1 MGSAGNDSAAGIEW
15 RLLQNPLALRIAA
28 GSMTFWAG
36 TINGLATVALVFGR
50 VSHMSGRII
59 DQAPTLFYNP
69 PRSLF
74 VSTLL
79 LGFFIGTMMGA
90 VALPRLKLTGALTVA
105 MLPIIVAVIL
115 VSMGVYG
122 TSADSYAPARFM
134 LAFLLPL
141 GMGMQNSI
149 TSQTCIGRTTHMTGD
164 MTDLGISVVK
174 GNWERVRYLGLKYVA
189 FCCGGLAGYLGS
201 RMSPVLTLLLGV
213 AGIIITAYCLQHWD
227 RCAQRCTPTPF

>member
-1 MGSAGNDSAAGIEW
+1 VGGVSNSGENYGWSV
-15 RLLQNPLALRIAA
+15 LQNPWALHIAA

-69 PRSLF
+69 PQSLF

-90 VALPRLKLTGALTVA
+90 VALPRLKLTGALTAA
-105 MLPIIVAVIL
+105 MLPIVVAMIL
-115 VSMGVYG
+115 VSMGIYG
-122 TSADSYAPARFM
+122 TSAGSYTPARFL

-149 TSQTCIGRTTHMTGD
+149 TSQTRIGRTTHMTGD
-164 MTDLGISVVK
+164 MTDLGISVAK

-189 FCCGGLAGYLGS
+189 FFCGGLAGYLGS
-201 RMSPVLTLLLGV
+201 RLSPALTLFLGV
-213 AGIIITAYCLQHWD
+213 AGIIVTAYCLQHWD
-227 RCAQRCTPTPF
+227 SCERRSAVTPT